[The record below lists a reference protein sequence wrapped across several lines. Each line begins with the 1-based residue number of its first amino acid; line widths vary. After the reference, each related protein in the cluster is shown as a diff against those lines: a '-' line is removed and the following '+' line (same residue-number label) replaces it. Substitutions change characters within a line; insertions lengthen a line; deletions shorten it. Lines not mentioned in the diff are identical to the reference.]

1 MSKNDS
7 DDLSSFIEKEK
18 ISSSKLNL
26 LKSYKYYCRCIN
38 QGIWDIYNKIRNIE
52 GIILKKSLI
61 VGSNMIFYVFWF
73 LLSYTYNIQLTIF
86 LTERAILLF
95 TEYIIMSGNNSNS
108 SGGPELSF
116 NTNIQD
122 AVIFAYKK
130 TIGTI
135 IPQFNDSPNLI
146 ATKKAAY
153 DIKHIIQEVFL
164 KTVLKENSNLD
175 INIDLDIGLLD
186 WNKKVTNNN
195 TLLNDL
201 NDMDSKD
208 SKESKT
214 DYFSKYNKA
223 NKGKEKRIKLE
234 DIYNDIKDDNNII
247 LDNIDILQSEYVS
260 SNIENM
266 IFYVSGSV
274 YDFYNIF
281 KDTVKDDFIYNVVS
295 NIFALSSD
303 NYQIGDLIVLCKI
316 IIETFFDVFEKHKDT
331 EITSKIIK
339 ESYEYF
345 IKNKLYVS
353 NISVELKEKIKKNKG
368 NYKKLRQIALKY

>member
-1 MSKNDS
+1 
-7 DDLSSFIEKEK
+7 
-18 ISSSKLNL
+18 
-26 LKSYKYYCRCIN
+26 
-38 QGIWDIYNKIRNIE
+38 
-52 GIILKKSLI
+52 
-61 VGSNMIFYVFWF
+61 
-73 LLSYTYNIQLTIF
+73 
-86 LTERAILLF
+86 
-95 TEYIIMSGNNSNS
+95 SNS

-339 ESYEYF
+339 ES
-345 IKNKLYVS
+345 
-353 NISVELKEKIKKNKG
+353 
-368 NYKKLRQIALKY
+368 